1 MPEEQPEVLDLTIK
15 KHFVRALQWVSRMSA
30 QTITAGAAALAGA
43 AYSGAYASRPQ
54 FMKLR
59 INWVRG
65 IMLAG
70 VLVAMAALSS
80 CDFSAHLPWFNACLD
95 IEKIEP
101 TQAIAPVP
109 SVVFEQIGSIK
120 VMEGVTRATSPAN
133 RLLRVEQSVDLP
145 AYANQATV
153 FLNGWQ
159 AAYNDSDHHL
169 YDVAAILGRIKVTPG
184 QKISWNAM
192 GDLADYDGDEAFTW
206 TYRYTIIAWNNT
218 SVRAMVDHNDAE
230 HYCKSKEADGDDN
243 FFEGTNTDG
252 NATTA
257 LASFPSFLRNG
268 GFAGGR
274 QVAVLPRG
282 FVFSWGGGDDH
293 HLLQL
298 AYNLESVAPFVR
310 QQYYHKAFSEVKPLA
325 NSAAEK
331 ANGEF
336 VSWKTSVIM
345 KDNSRR
351 RDYSFVEFV
360 SGMGGPD
367 VEITQPEFSILPH
380 EDVDGGFGGGGLKSA
395 DVVIE
400 NLPYLW
406 AMPMLTGWDI
416 GFSVEDQHVKELGIW
431 VDRLH
436 YERPPGSPTGTLR
449 YTVWSIVKDNDDYP
463 DNYFRHKVTILGL
476 KPTGVAVRPE
486 G

>member
-1 MPEEQPEVLDLTIK
+1 
-15 KHFVRALQWVSRMSA
+15 MSA
-30 QTITAGAAALAGA
+30 QSIAAGAAALAGA
-43 AYSGAYASRPQ
+43 AYSGAYPSHPQ
-54 FMKLR
+54 FIKLR
-59 INWVRG
+59 TDWVRG
-65 IMLAG
+65 ITLAG
-70 VLVAMAALSS
+70 ALAAMAALSS
-80 CDFSAHLPWFNACLD
+80 CGFGAPVPRFDPCRD
-95 IEKIEP
+95 IDQIEP
-101 TQAIAPVP
+101 TQAIAPSP

-133 RLLRVEQSVDLP
+133 RKLRVEQSVDLP
-145 AYANQATV
+145 PYANQATV

-169 YDVAAILGRIKVTPG
+169 REMAAILGRIKVIPG
-184 QKISWNAM
+184 QKISWSAT
-192 GDLADYDGDEAFTW
+192 GSLADDDQEEAFTW
-206 TYRYTIIAWNNT
+206 TYRYMIIAWNDT
-218 SVRAMVDHNDAE
+218 FVRAMVDHNDAE
-230 HYCKSKEADGDDN
+230 HFCKSKEADGDDN
-243 FFEGTNTDG
+243 FFEGENTDSTV
-252 NATTA
+252 TTA
-257 LASFPSFLRNG
+257 LASFPSFLKNG

-282 FVFSWGGGDDH
+282 FAFFWGKYDH

-298 AYNLESVAPFVR
+298 AYNLESAAPFVR
-310 QQYYHKAFSEVKPLA
+310 QQHYHKASSTVKPLA
-325 NSAAEK
+325 DSAPEK
-331 ANGEF
+331 TNGEF

-351 RDYSFVEFV
+351 RDYSLVEFV

-367 VEITQPEFSILPH
+367 VEIIQPELFILPH

-400 NLPYLW
+400 NLPYLV
-406 AMPMLTGWDI
+406 AVPMLTGWDI
-416 GFSVEDQHVKELGIW
+416 GYSVEDQHVKELGIW
-431 VDRLH
+431 LDRIQ

-449 YTVWSIVKDNDDYP
+449 YTVSSIVQDNDDYP

-476 KPTGVAVRPE
+476 KPTGVVVRPE